1 MSHTSNHLSR
11 RTFMGISVAGVTG
24 LAITPVMAQEGDMK
38 AAATVTAGG
47 SPSRIWHPLEV
58 WFRPRMG
65 NLIG

>member
-38 AAATVTAGG
+38 AAATVTAGVPPAG
-47 SPSRIWHPLEV
+47 SGIR
-58 WFRPRMG
+58 
-65 NLIG
+65 